1 MKEWINNLFSYS
13 KSVSSKRVT
22 AIFIVIN
29 LIVLAYVGT
38 FTSYI
43 APQFMY
49 DALAIVAGGVLS
61 TTVVEAFTNKTNGTS
76 KNTSASNS
84 EESV

>member
-61 TTVVEAFTNKTNGTS
+61 TTVVEAFTNKTNDA
-76 KNTSASNS
+76 KNTSESNR

>member
-1 MKEWINNLFSYS
+1 MKEWFKHLVSYS
-13 KSVSSKRVT
+13 QKVSSKRVT

-38 FTSYI
+38 FTIYV

-61 TTVVEAFTNKTNGTS
+61 TTVVEAFTNKTNEA

>member
-43 APQFMY
+43 APQFMF
-49 DALAIVAGGVLS
+49 DALAILAGGVLGS
-61 TTVVEAFTNKTNGTS
+61 TVVEAFTNRNNVTKTNTS
-76 KNTSASNS
+76 DS

>member
-13 KSVSSKRVT
+13 QKVSSKRVT

-38 FTSYI
+38 FTSYV

-61 TTVVEAFTNKTNGTS
+61 TTVVEAFTNKSNDT

>member
-1 MKEWINNLFSYS
+1 MKNWINNLFSYS

-29 LIVLAYVGT
+29 LIALAYVGT
-38 FTSYI
+38 FTSYV

-61 TTVVEAFTNKTNGTS
+61 TTVVEAFTKKSNGKTE
-76 KNTSASNS
+76 NS
-84 EESV
+84 SEDNS

>member
-1 MKEWINNLFSYS
+1 MKNWINNLFSYS

-29 LIVLAYVGT
+29 LIALAYVGT
-38 FTSYI
+38 FTSYV

-61 TTVVEAFTNKTNGTS
+61 TTVVEAFTNKTNDA
-76 KNTSASNS
+76 KNTSESNR

>member
-1 MKEWINNLFSYS
+1 MKEWFTHLVSYS
-13 KSVSSKRVT
+13 QKVSSKRVT

-38 FTSYI
+38 FTSYV

-61 TTVVEAFTNKTNGTS
+61 TTVVEAFTNKSNDK

>member
-1 MKEWINNLFSYS
+1 MKKWINNLFSYS

-29 LIVLAYVGT
+29 LIALAYVGT
-38 FTSYI
+38 FTSYV

-61 TTVVEAFTNKTNGTS
+61 TTVVEAFTNKTNVT
-76 KNTSASNS
+76 KNTSESNRD
-84 EESV
+84 ESV